1 MGLEEG
7 SERGT
12 SVEDIKL
19 ALNGHVKEG
28 HKFNPVSPLSRHDPG
43 YSPSPSADD
52 KVHVLVWV
60 CSANITQIN
69 ASVLKKALDIRE
81 AASDMGIP
89 QLAIVTKVDEA
100 CGQTDQDLKNVYKSK
115 HIKKKMADFS
125 SALGIPLNCIL
136 PVKNYCKET
145 FLEDDVDS
153 LILNALRLM
162 IDIGDNFS
170 NNM

>member
-1 MGLEEG
+1 MGLEDG

-28 HKFNPVSPLSRHDPG
+28 HKFNPVSPLSRDDPG
-43 YSPSPSADD
+43 YNPSPSADD

-60 CSANITQIN
+60 CSANITHIN

-81 AASDMGIP
+81 AARHMGIP
-89 QLAIVTKVDEA
+89 QLAIVTEVDEA

-136 PVKNYCKET
+136 PVKNYSKET

-162 IDIGDNFS
+162 IDMGDDFI